1 MHAGKLNIREM
12 AHWLYRDGANCVRH
26 LEASEMLE
34 NYVRLKAALQ
44 KELRENPEFYLPEE
58 VRYLLKKD

>member
-1 MHAGKLNIREM
+1 MYLGKLSIREM

-34 NYVRLKAALQ
+34 NYVRLKDALQ
-44 KELRENPEFYLPEE
+44 KELRENPEFKLPEE
-58 VRYLLKKD
+58 ASHLLKKD